1 MESRVDEGKK
11 RKKKRIVCPSCES
24 PVIYRSEDTKL
35 AWGTCKVCG
44 TKLTL
49 EIGKNIQAGWVKV
62 GCWEPPKEKLNEEV
76 IDYIKS
82 KGARPFISGEWLS
95 KQEKLGK
102 TFLMLKPQ
110 VDALI
115 EDYFEREVKEL
126 C

>member
-1 MESRVDEGKK
+1 MIKITCPICGSVEGYV
-11 RKKKRIVCPSCES
+11 REETMLVWGVCG
-24 PVIYRSEDTKL
+24 K
-35 AWGTCKVCG
+35 CG
-44 TKLTL
+44 TKFTGAKSTGAKFIDGLDIK
-49 EIGKNIQAGWVKV
+49 EGWEKV

-82 KGARPFISGEWLS
+82 KGARPLISGEWLS

-115 EDYFEREVKEL
+115 EDYFEMEVKEL